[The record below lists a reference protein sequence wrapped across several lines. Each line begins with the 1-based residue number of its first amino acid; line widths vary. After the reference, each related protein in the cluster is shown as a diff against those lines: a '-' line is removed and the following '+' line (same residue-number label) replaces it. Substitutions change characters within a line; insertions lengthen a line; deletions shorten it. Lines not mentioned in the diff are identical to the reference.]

1 MTLLLLLSNAN
12 EYSEKEAIINTP
24 GPLLVQAGGARRG
37 NLFGGSEATQVT
49 SLVTLGSDVTC
60 DTALSYTCYTGRGA
74 SPQQYPQVIKCSVA
88 LYDFF
93 NLYPL

>member
-1 MTLLLLLSNAN
+1 MNMCIFIIVRGMYSLTLLLILSNAN

-24 GPLLVQAGGARRG
+24 GPLLVQAGAGRG

-60 DTALSYTCYTGRGA
+60 DTALSYTCYTSISA
-74 SPQQYPQVIKCSVA
+74 CFSSAIPSSV
-88 LYDFF
+88 
-93 NLYPL
+93 